1 MGLLLDNNIPLDRVE
16 RDTAALTASS
26 LLASVAA
33 LVFALWRW

>member
-1 MGLLLDNNIPLDRVE
+1 MSTYLVVCA
-16 RDTAALTASS
+16 TLTASS